1 MHFGA
6 RIFMATVPCT
16 LYIYSNMIVWTLGT
30 GPPVLES
37 GVRRVIPNPPLVGLV
52 FSYREIGD
60 SEMKIYCKLVPAL
73 ELSQN
78 RREFHCSSDFPYSF
92 PNNPPRR
99 TGGDGAACRGLAL
112 LPTAL
117 PDFP

>member
-1 MHFGA
+1 M
-6 RIFMATVPCT
+6 
-16 LYIYSNMIVWTLGT
+16 
-30 GPPVLES
+30 
-37 GVRRVIPNPPLVGLV
+37 GLV

-99 TGGDGAACRGLAL
+99 TGGSKSGTLTLGTIGNSWEQLGKFSELNCKPLRISYILCVSPKGWVSGGTLKL
-112 LPTAL
+112 NYLVL
-117 PDFP
+117 G